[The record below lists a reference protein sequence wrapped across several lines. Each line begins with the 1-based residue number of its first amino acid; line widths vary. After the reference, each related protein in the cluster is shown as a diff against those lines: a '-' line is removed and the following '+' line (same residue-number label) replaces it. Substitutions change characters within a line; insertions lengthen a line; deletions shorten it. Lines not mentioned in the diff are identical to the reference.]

1 MHLDEAI
8 CEELLERPANSSTP
22 LKSNQSVTANTTS
35 IISDT
40 SSTELSIISNSAS
53 TQTTQVLSFNT
64 PRKRSLKAKVSELEK
79 KIDQLEEKFKIQ
91 SKQLMETITSVDH
104 FYEVCD
110 SHLPPNLSLVIKNYV
125 RMSQRKPQGFRY
137 SSQLKQLALTIY
149 FFGPMAYRF
158 LKNILQLP
166 SPRTLRRVTE
176 KVEIVPGLNDVL
188 FNCLEIKMKNLK
200 DDAKDIVLCVDEM
213 AIKTNLFYNLSKDY
227 IIGFNNS
234 YDTKTYECAKHVL
247 CFMIRSLNYKWKQ
260 PVAYFFINNS
270 CTGMALQ
277 NTIFAVI
284 SRLQSISLNIKVL
297 TTDQGSNFYSFANK
311 MHVSIERP
319 YFFVN
324 GEKIYYV
331 FDAPH
336 LLKSTRNNFF
346 KYKFEILDSTTDKRF
361 LDDFYKA
368 DQGLNRC
375 APKLTEAHINP
386 GPFHKMKVRYASQV
400 LSATVAA
407 GMRSCI
413 KCNTLPIAAETT
425 AHFIENMDKLFDILN
440 SKPKSEG
447 GKEFNLPFKNSIKQ
461 KNHLIMMLN
470 VFKNMRIIESKIIN
484 GITTNIDVTQRMKF
498 INGWQITIKS
508 LLQLWD
514 DIEKPQYFL
523 CTYRLNQDCLE
534 NLFGNF
540 RNQNGNNVNPTPI
553 QFYWS
558 FKKIFFLNYLKH
570 SDGSNCLEDLDLI
583 LTNIGEISPPLLNSN
598 ILFLEKTPFQFNNL
612 NVGTLDYREL
622 QLTSKN
628 ALTYVSGYLIK
639 KCIEK
644 HSCNTCLDFAK
655 SQKSI
660 DEAFIFIHL
669 KAYQN
674 EVASNYG
681 NLNVPPDSFINYIN
695 ALDDVF
701 ITNFPT
707 IAIES
712 NVGKKMK
719 NLIDNVPFTHP
730 CKSFSFDFLKKLYIR
745 LRIYHAI
752 KKINRDLLTTPRKNR
767 KLNILSHL

>member
-1 MHLDEAI
+1 MSYTS
-8 CEELLERPANSSTP
+8 ELSM
-22 LKSNQSVTANTTS
+22 
-35 IISDT
+35 T
-40 SSTELSIISNSAS
+40 SSSAS
-53 TQTTQVLSFNT
+53 TQTTQVLSVNT

-79 KIDQLEEKFKIQ
+79 KCNQLEEQFKIQ
-91 SKQLMETITSVDH
+91 SIQLRETVTSVEH

-110 SHLPPNLSLVIKNYV
+110 VHLPPNLSMIVKNYV
-125 RMSQRKPQGFRY
+125 RMSHRKPQGFRY
-137 SSQLKQLALTIY
+137 SSQLKQMALTIY
-149 FFGPMAYRF
+149 FFGPVAYRF

-176 KVEIVPGLNDVL
+176 KVDIVPGLNDVL
-188 FNCLEIKMKNLK
+188 FNCLELKMKNLK

-270 CTGMALQ
+270 CTGIALQ
-277 NTIFAVI
+277 NTVFAVI
-284 SRLQSISLNIKVL
+284 SRLQSISLNIKVF
-297 TTDQGSNFYSFANK
+297 TTDQGSNFYSFAEK

-324 GEKIYYV
+324 GKKIYYV

-336 LLKSTRNNFF
+336 LLKSTRNNFY
-346 KYKFEILDSTTDKRF
+346 KYKFEILDNTTDKKF
-361 LDDFYKA
+361 LNDFYKA

-375 APKLTEAHINP
+375 APKLTDAHINP
-386 GPFHKMKVRYASQV
+386 GPFQKMKVRYAAQV
-400 LSATVAA
+400 FSATVAA
-407 GMRSCI
+407 GMRTCI
-413 KCNTLPIAAETT
+413 KCDTLPIAAETT
-425 AHFIENMDKLFDILN
+425 ANFIENMDKLFDILN
-440 SKPKSEG
+440 SKPKSN
-447 GKEFNLPFKNSIKQ
+447 GKEFNLPFKNSTKQ
-461 KNHLIMMLN
+461 KNHLVMMLN
-470 VFKNMRIIESKIIN
+470 VFKNIRVIETKTVN
-484 GITTNIDVTQRMKF
+484 GKTTNTDVTKRMKF
-498 INGWQITIKS
+498 IRGWQITINS

-514 DIEKPQYFL
+514 DISTPAQYFL
-523 CTYRLNQDCLE
+523 WTYYLNQDCLE

-540 RNQNGNNVNPTPI
+540 RNQNGNNLNPTPI
-553 QFYWS
+553 QFYYA

-583 LTNIGEISPPLLNSN
+583 LTNIGEISPPLQNSN
-598 ILFLEKTPFQFNNL
+598 ILFPEKTPFNFNNL

-622 QLTSKN
+622 NLTSKN
-628 ALTYVSGYLIK
+628 ALTYVSGYLIN
-639 KCIEK
+639 KCLEK
-644 HSCNTCLDFAK
+644 HSCDTCLDFAK
-655 SQKSI
+655 NQKNI
-660 DEAFIFIHL
+660 DEAFIFIHF

-695 ALDDVF
+695 ELDDVF

-707 IAIES
+707 IAIEN

-730 CKSFSFDFLKKLYIR
+730 CKSFSFDFLKNLYIR

-752 KKINRDLLTTPRKNR
+752 KKINRELLTTPRKNR